1 MEALMVIGK
10 LTLSVDE
17 HIIEK
22 ARTYSKEHKT
32 SVSRLVSVFLERLSD
47 SDSMTPPRVRRL
59 MGLLPPDVDEAAFH
73 RHVDEKHRV

>member
-1 MEALMVIGK
+1 MAIGK
-10 LTLSVDE
+10 LTLSVDK

-32 SVSRLVSVFLERLSD
+32 SISRLVSVFLERLSD
-47 SDSMTPPRVRRL
+47 SDSCDSKDATTYGTPAPR
-59 MGLLPPDVDEAAFH
+59 DEAAFH